1 MLVVVNASLPSDL
14 GPTSGRRLALTL
26 RDSSRP
32 DQTCSRQ
39 HPLSG
44 CVTVDWSD
52 GPSRPNVPPGGVFD
66 NHLAL
71 PVDGAQSLLFLHEDG
86 RLDTEPE
93 SFDPG

>member
-14 GPTSGRRLALTL
+14 GPTSGRKLVLTL

-52 GPSRPNVPPGGVFD
+52 APGRPNVPPGGVFD

-71 PVDGAQSLLFLHEDG
+71 PAGGAQSLLFLHEDG